1 MRPIPKAKPIPIRPM
16 KNIRPRGESSLLIG
30 APPVLGK
37 PVTTGKSVAVADV
50 APPAAVG
57 AAVAAEVAAAVGAAV
72 AAEVAAVVAVAT
84 EVAAAVVGVVD
95 AARQDE
101 LVMML
106 LSRVTAP
113 VSARARPFKCAPAP
127 TVMDVEARM
136 VPVNEVFVPRVAEL
150 TSRHHT
156 LQGSPPT
163 TLAVPDVISVDADLK
178 TQTPDPL
185 RVSVPDNVNASAQ

>member
-1 MRPIPKAKPIPIRPM
+1 MRPKPKASTIPIRPM
-16 KNIRPRGESSLLIG
+16 KNTRPRGESSLLIG
-30 APPVLGK
+30 APPVLGR
-37 PVTTGKSVAVADV
+37 PVTTGKSVAVADM
-50 APPAAVG
+50 APPE
-57 AAVAAEVAAAVGAAV
+57 AVAAVVAAAVGA
-72 AAEVAAVVAVAT
+72 EVAA

-101 LVMML
+101 LVMTL

-113 VSARARPFKCAPAP
+113 VSARARPFKRAPVP
-127 TVMDVEARM
+127 TVMEVEARM

-156 LQGSPPT
+156 VQGLPPT
-163 TLAVPDVISVDADLK
+163 TLAEPDVISVAADLK
-178 TQTPDPL
+178 IQTPDPL